1 MKLLL
6 EMLSS
11 LFYPSHKVFRLFH
24 LHTFHLNRFASLL
37 SLQLHHLHCQGLR
50 IHLLILFFSCGAFFQ
65 MFHNRFLHP
74 LHNQSHCH
82 LSHLHHKCR
91 QVFQHLLPCLHY
103 RIVHIYLQSFDLH
116 IAHTF
121 LSLQLVR

>member
-24 LHTFHLNRFASLL
+24 LHLFLHLLAYPRI
-37 SLQLHHLHCQGLR
+37 HRLHCQDLH

-65 MFHNRFLHP
+65 RYQYYWMGLRCNRTLQMGSNLP
-74 LHNQSHCH
+74 
-82 LSHLHHKCR
+82 HHKCR
-91 QVFQHLLPCLHY
+91 PIYQHLLPCLHY
-103 RIVHIYLQSFDLH
+103 RIVHKYLQSFDLH
-116 IAHTF
+116 IARTF
-121 LSLQLVR
+121 LFLQLVR